1 MLCFIVFLYRTLPI
15 VLLSL
20 AFALAGDEAA
30 PTGVDNAEPQ
40 KQFDA
45 VPPVLANAPPAPRAV
60 LVTQQQQEESTAG
73 DGQSARGEQPSPLVP
88 FRPGQFVL
96 PRGVNSARGVPFRA
110 PWNIAGGAATN
121 RAGRGVVIGLDGSL
135 IRPETAAVALLT
147 GRAGTGGFFRQP
159 ILGARVEGGRNPN
172 ERRRGEEKRKE
183 WRNNVKNGEE
193 KKMELEIG
201 KAEEEGKKEWKNS
214 GKEADERKEEEEQ
227 NKKELEKSGKVEE
240 ERRKEVKN
248 SGKEGEEKSKK
259 ELEKNGTEE
268 EESRKNSVRGAEEEE
283 SIIEEGQKVVAKD
296 GKKEE
301 WMNKNGKKEEWMN
314 KKESAAR
321 GGGQLVVR
329 VSGGKVLLDRNSEGP
344 AKGERVPKSSFCE
357 DRAQNCAE
365 NTDFCAD
372 AQYQGLMAVNCA
384 KTCKLCPQDIKSR
397 LRVPPGLKFPAGKAP
412 EGVDDGTEEPSSRK
426 CRDLSARCQFWTQ
439 RGFCASRLFHRDL
452 KQRFCARSCGLCQ
465 PSEDG
470 TRKAAPEAEASSSE
484 EGEQ

>member
-1 MLCFIVFLYRTLPI
+1 MFCFTVLLHRTLPI
-15 VLLSL
+15 VLLSS

-30 PTGVDNAEPQ
+30 QTAVDNAEPQ

-60 LVTQQQQEESTAG
+60 LVTQQQQEESIAG

-88 FRPGQFVL
+88 FRPGQFGL

-110 PWNIAGGAATN
+110 PWNIAGGAAAN
-121 RAGRGVVIGLDGSL
+121 RGGRGVVIGPDGSL
-135 IRPETAAVALLT
+135 IRGHKA
-147 GRAGTGGFFRQP
+147 
-159 ILGARVEGGRNPN
+159 N

-183 WRNNVKNGEE
+183 WRNNVKNGGEE
-193 KKMELEIG
+193 KKRELEIG
-201 KAEEEGKKEWKNS
+201 KVEEEGRKEWKNN
-214 GKEADERKEEEEQ
+214 GKEGDERKEEEEKS
-227 NKKELEKSGKVEE
+227 KKELEKSGKVEE
-240 ERRKEVKN
+240 ERRKELLKN
-248 SGKEGEEKSKK
+248 SGKEEEEKSKK

-268 EESRKNSVRGAEEEE
+268 EEGRKNSGRGAEEEE

-301 WMNKNGKKEEWMN
+301 WTN
-314 KKESAAR
+314 KKESAAG

-329 VSGGKVLLDRNSEGP
+329 VSGGKVLLDRNSEGSP
-344 AKGERVPKSSFCE
+344 KGERVPKSSFCE

-365 NTDFCAD
+365 NNDFCAD

-412 EGVDDGTEEPSSRK
+412 EGVDDGTEEPSSWK

-452 KQRFCARSCGLCQ
+452 KQRFCARSCGLCK